1 MPLAHDFIHGH
12 LLLRPIAGRIVPAPG
27 TERERPANQPFRQP
41 PPGLANPG
49 QPLTIPLN
57 PAISNVRQDL
67 NYNYDEMA
75 KFVLDAGS
83 ALFSRNVALEQPRT
97 HENFRNWL
105 SSLLRSADIE
115 LHSVFLALSYYEAM
129 TLDGFASNPAAPPPT
144 STATRIKTIEDT
156 RNDAPTSTV
165 PFRGVPFPIARS
177 TSTNITTING
187 IPVSNGIPIHRNT
200 PFPHLRTVSMPHP
213 HPAQPHALRHPS
225 HPTRATRTPAPD
237 PGALLTIALMTADK
251 LVSEKAGHTVRA
263 WGYYACR
270 PHRLLETLERAWLVA
285 IDHCGF
291 DARWAVG
298 MARWARRWV
307 LWREDREAARRM
319 RVLER
324 EFEMREEREVRMR
337 EDKEREARMRVLEEE
352 MREVEE
358 GLRRKEE
365 ERLVEMRVQEEEDR
379 EQERDDESDEEDKP
393 LFD

>member
-1 MPLAHDFIHGH
+1 MI
-12 LLLRPIAGRIVPAPG
+12 
-27 TERERPANQPFRQP
+27 
-41 PPGLANPG
+41 
-49 QPLTIPLN
+49 IPLN

-67 NYNYDEMA
+67 DYNQDEMA
-75 KFVLDAGS
+75 KFVIDAAS
-83 ALFSRNVALEQPRT
+83 ALFSRNVALEQPGT
-97 HENFRNWL
+97 YENFRNWL
-105 SSLLRSADIE
+105 SNLLRSAEIE
-115 LHSVFLALSYYEAM
+115 LHSVFLGLAYYEAM

-144 STATRIKTIEDT
+144 STASRITTIEDT
-156 RNDAPTSTV
+156 RNDPPTSTI
-165 PFRGVPFPIARS
+165 PFRGLPFANRS
-177 TSTNITTING
+177 LSTNITTING
-187 IPVSNGIPIHRNT
+187 VPTMNGVLITSGIP
-200 PFPHLRTVSMPHP
+200 FPSNRSVSMPMPTPHPRSVSTPYP
-213 HPAQPHALRHPS
+213 HPAHAR
-225 HPTRATRTPAPD
+225 PTPTARARARAPAAD

-285 IDHCGF
+285 IGHAGF
-291 DARWAVG
+291 DARWATG

-324 EFEMREEREVRMR
+324 EFEIREEKEGKMR
-337 EDKEREARMRVLEEE
+337 EDAEREARMRVLEEE

-365 ERLVEMRVQEEEDR
+365 ERLVEMKTQEEEDR
-379 EQERDDESDEEDKP
+379 DHSEESDDDDDEA

>member
-1 MPLAHDFIHGH
+1 MI
-12 LLLRPIAGRIVPAPG
+12 
-27 TERERPANQPFRQP
+27 
-41 PPGLANPG
+41 
-49 QPLTIPLN
+49 IPLN

-67 NYNYDEMA
+67 NYDYDEMA
-75 KFVLDAGS
+75 KFVIDAGS

-97 HENFRNWL
+97 CENFRNWL
-105 SSLLRSADIE
+105 SNLLRSADIE
-115 LHSVFLALSYYEAM
+115 LHSVFLGLAYYEAM

-144 STATRIKTIEDT
+144 STASRIKTIEDT
-156 RNDAPTSTV
+156 RNDAPTATV
-165 PFRGVPFPIARS
+165 PMRGVPFPIARS

-187 IPVSNGIPIHRNT
+187 IPVSNGIPITRARARAT
-200 PFPHLRTVSMPHP
+200 PFPLPHP
-213 HPAQPHALRHPS
+213 RSVSTPYPHAHPARAAHRTPS
-225 HPTRATRTPAPD
+225 TRTPAPD

-270 PHRLLETLERAWLVA
+270 PHRLLETLERAWLIA
-285 IDHCGF
+285 IGHAGF
-291 DARWAVG
+291 DARWATG

-319 RVLER
+319 RVLESEIR
-324 EFEMREEREVRMR
+324 VREEKEVRVR

-365 ERLVEMRVQEEEDR
+365 ERLAEMRAQEEEDR
-379 EQERDDESDEEDKP
+379 DHSEESEDEEDKP